1 VLAGMSSGG
10 NSTGMAAYQHM
21 PNSSGAN
28 NTGNMAASVGMH
40 GIGNSPGTLRFIS
53 FSLIVNTRCQVAGAG
68 SASEIRICSHT
79 GIF

>member
-28 NTGNMAASVGMH
+28 SASNMVASVGMH
-40 GIGNSPGTLRFIS
+40 GIGNSPGTLRFMS
-53 FSLIVNTRCQVAGAG
+53 FSLITNTSCQLVVQQVLL
-68 SASEIRICSHT
+68 SQHFT
-79 GIF
+79 VT